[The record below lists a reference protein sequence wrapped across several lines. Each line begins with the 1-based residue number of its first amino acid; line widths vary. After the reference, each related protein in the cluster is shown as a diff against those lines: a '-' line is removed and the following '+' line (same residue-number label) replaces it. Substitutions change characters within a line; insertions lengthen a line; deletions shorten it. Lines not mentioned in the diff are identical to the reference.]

1 MNPLP
6 NRPLLNNPSIPLSLP
21 NVPSFDQMPYNGRP
35 RKVLPDAGKEFPILN
50 GISSMSGP
58 SSAPILNGPQVP
70 LLERNTGM
78 IQPQPPLTQLAQHSP
93 QPPASSYS
101 ASQPDN
107 ERDADS
113 ENRQLTAIFRPDD
126 DEEWKEKL
134 RLSREAAAQARQA
147 GDVQTGAADGI
158 SAWEHRRD
166 DDEEDVKED
175 DGEVDDEEASVAGE
189 GEGAKVWK
197 AKRTLRK

>member
-58 SSAPILNGPQVP
+58 SSAPILNGPQDP

-78 IQPQPPLTQLAQHSP
+78 IQPQPPLAQLAQHSP
-93 QPPASSYS
+93 QPPASSYT

-107 ERDADS
+107 DRDADS
-113 ENRQLTAIFRPDD
+113 ESRQLTAIFRPDD

-166 DDEEDVKED
+166 DDEEDVN